1 MGSMIGLGI
10 ISLLLYV
17 GIILFLTVKLKRRAS
32 EAMLW
37 AYLIIVVVAGLFSK
51 HSMGAIFVK
60 SSTYGIHSQV
70 VYAAMAFVFM
80 SYLMEKTG
88 VILKARQYFKQ
99 HYRSFSWR
107 KWLCINDWFSIIW
120 DGFWFWFW
128 ERSCNRLHH
137 HSLDDK
143 VRLVSRK
150 SNSYLCWKCWYGY
163 DFPAFHINVASPRNG
178 KH

>member
-88 VILKARQYFKQ
+88 VI
-99 HYRSFSWR
+99 
-107 KWLCINDWFSIIW
+107 I
-120 DGFWFWFW
+120 
-128 ERSCNRLHH
+128 
-137 HSLDDK
+137 
-143 VRLVSRK
+143 RLV
-150 SNSYLCWKCWYGY
+150 N
-163 DFPAFHINVASPRNG
+163 I
-178 KH
+178 